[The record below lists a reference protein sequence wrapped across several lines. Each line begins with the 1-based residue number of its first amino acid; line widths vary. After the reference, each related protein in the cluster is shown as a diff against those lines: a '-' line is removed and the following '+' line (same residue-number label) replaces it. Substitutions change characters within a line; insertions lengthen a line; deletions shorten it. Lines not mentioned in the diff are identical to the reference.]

1 MVYIKK
7 KKKSLQ
13 RINGVSDFN
22 WTQRLIV
29 ASDRK
34 VTESCCDVA
43 KERNQHTQLKAMV
56 TER

>member
-1 MVYIKK
+1 MIYI

-22 WTQRLIV
+22 WTQHLIV

-34 VTESCCDVA
+34 VTESCHDVA